1 MYFAS
6 IAITLVLS
14 VSGAVYGAPTA
25 KRDSTSTVPPQVC
38 TGTNGSGTC
47 TNLNFSAADSNGT
60 PKDKTVQDCT
70 NVSNAKSMVMD
81 VSDDCETFPFAD
93 CQFINPADNS
103 DIGVVSEFFSDDS
116 GDLSSAGT
124 IKSISCT
131 RIDGLVNGL
140 FPQ

>member
-6 IAITLVLS
+6 IALTLVLS
-14 VSGAVYGAPTA
+14 LSGAVYGAPMNS

-47 TNLNFSAADSNGT
+47 TNLNFAPTDSNGV
-60 PKDKTVQDCT
+60 PKDNSPDCT
-70 NVSNAKSMVMD
+70 NVSGAKSLVMD
-81 VSDDCETFPFAD
+81 VSDDCETFPFPN
-93 CQFINPADNS
+93 CQFINGD
-103 DIGVVSEFFSDDS
+103 DIEVVHEIFSDEPEA
-116 GDLSSAGT
+116 GDLSSVGT
-124 IKSISCT
+124 IASISCS